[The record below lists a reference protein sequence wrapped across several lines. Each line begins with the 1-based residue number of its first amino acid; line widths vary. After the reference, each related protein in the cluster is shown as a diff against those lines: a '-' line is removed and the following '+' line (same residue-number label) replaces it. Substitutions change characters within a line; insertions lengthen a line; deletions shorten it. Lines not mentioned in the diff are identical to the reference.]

1 MLWLHPT
8 GIGCSALLHCALLQ
22 VVNLCYRYLTVSN
35 RGMGGAGLRMNIPL
49 LNSRKDKDLLK
60 AIRTNDMRLF
70 NAALEKRA
78 NINRTFDYGWTP
90 LMWASFKGNL
100 TMVEI
105 LVDRGANPKT
115 KNNDKNTAEM
125 IACWDAPTVDP
136 KTRNKILMVLKG
148 DAHRITSISSTGE
161 TKSNR

>member
-1 MLWLHPT
+1 MDDSTERGQSSVASSP
-8 GIGCSALLHCALLQ
+8 LLIKNQTA
-22 VVNLCYRYLTVSN
+22 VI
-35 RGMGGAGLRMNIPL
+35 MGGAGLRMNIPL

-70 NAALEKRA
+70 NTALEKKA

-125 IACWDAPTVDP
+125 IACWDAPAVDP
-136 KTRNKILMVLKG
+136 DERNKILMVLKG
-148 DAHRITSISSTGE
+148 DANRITSISSTGE
-161 TKSNR
+161 TKGMNR

>member
-1 MLWLHPT
+1 MA
-8 GIGCSALLHCALLQ
+8 IALK
-22 VVNLCYRYLTVSN
+22 
-35 RGMGGAGLRMNIPL
+35 RGQSSVASSPILINYQTAVIMGGAGLRMNIPL

-70 NAALEKRA
+70 NTALEKKA

-125 IACWDAPTVDP
+125 IACWDAPAVDP
-136 KTRNKILMVLKG
+136 DERNKILMVLKG
-148 DAHRITSISSTGE
+148 DANRITSISSTGE
-161 TKSNR
+161 TKGNR